1 MISNAHARAIIR
13 EPAKGLTLRG
23 RNLVVAA
30 GVVAIVAAMG
40 ALAAYSAPLYRLF
53 CQATGFDGSTKV
65 AAAAPGAVAL
75 SSIAVGFDTNV
86 APGLPW
92 RFTPPKA
99 ITTKLGEEQRIVFE
113 VTNLGDAP
121 TLGTATFNVT
131 PLSAGKYFDKIQ
143 CFCFTEQ
150 ALMPGETRPLPVTFF
165 IDPGIAGDSD
175 MRDIHAITLSYTFFS
190 KGQASLERYLRTHA
204 ISTSQ
209 SGEAER

>member
-1 MISNAHARAIIR
+1 MMSNVHDSAIAPQ
-13 EPAKGLTLRG
+13 PAKWLTLRV

-40 ALAAYSAPLYRLF
+40 ALVSYSAPLYRLF
-53 CQATGFDGSTKV
+53 CQATGFGGSTRV
-65 AAAAPGAVAL
+65 AAAAPGAVTL
-75 SSIAVGFDTNV
+75 PPVAVRFDTNV

-92 RFTPPKA
+92 RFAPPRS
-99 ITTKLGEEQRIVFE
+99 IMTKLGEEQRIVFE

-150 ALMPGETRPLPVTFF
+150 ALMPGETRSLPVTFF
-165 IDPGIAGDSD
+165 VDPGIAGDSD
-175 MRDIHAITLSYTFFS
+175 MRDIRAITLSYTFFS
-190 KGQASLERYLRTHA
+190 KGQASLERYLRTHP
-204 ISTSQ
+204 ISASQ